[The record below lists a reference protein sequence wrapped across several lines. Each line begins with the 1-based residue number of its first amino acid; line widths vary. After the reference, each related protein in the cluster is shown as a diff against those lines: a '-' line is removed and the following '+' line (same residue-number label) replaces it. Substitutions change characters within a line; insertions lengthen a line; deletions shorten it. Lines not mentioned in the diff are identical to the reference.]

1 MQQPSACEFSVG
13 DRVLYT
19 EAGGGNARHAVV
31 EAVSS
36 NTPTG
41 EELEIAVRLADGT
54 VRDTVVQRLA
64 RAPTAGAHT
73 RRSPVAPPTA
83 VARAWR
89 QERSGRSSPAP
100 PEPSRAAPRSW
111 AWRLLWLLLA
121 AVALAAL
128 NPDRAAFDAYLRS
141 RNDPSALGQV
151 PSAPTATASTKSHS
165 CDDIQPV
172 PTGPRSCRGPAQP
185 GDWQPGS
192 NGEVELG
199 GGRISYRGRRDSRR
213 KDPPYVITPTTRIPC
228 TQPNNRRAATRRTW
242 LKKPPI

>member
-19 EAGGGNARHAVV
+19 EAGGGNACHAVV

-54 VRDTVVQRLA
+54 VRDTVLQRLV

-73 RRSPVAPPTA
+73 RRPPAAPPTA

-100 PEPSRAAPRSW
+100 PEPSRGAPRSW

-121 AVALAAL
+121 AAALAAL

-151 PSAPTATASTKSHS
+151 PSAPTATASTNTIRVL
-165 CDDIQPV
+165 IQPA
-172 PTGPRSCRGPAQP
+172 PTGPRSRRGPAQP
-185 GDWQPGS
+185 GDWQLGS
-192 NGEVELG
+192 NGEVVLG

-213 KDPPYVITPTTRIPC
+213 KDPLT
-228 TQPNNRRAATRRTW
+228 
-242 LKKPPI
+242 